1 MQTSPGLVPC
11 SDAAGIVEEVGAESG
26 WKVGDRVILH
36 PNTWLTGRD
45 ERGFDIEKCFGG
57 GTEAG
62 TLTEYMVVGDERL
75 NEVPEHLSLEEAS
88 TLPTAGGTGK
98 LRLTSQRTESVNG
111 GSDSLSWAFL
121 CAAAAYWGG

>member
-11 SDAAGIVEEVGAESG
+11 GDGAGIIEEVGTESA

-36 PNTWLTGRD
+36 PNTRLSGRD
-45 ERGFDIEKCFGG
+45 ERGFDITKCFGG

-75 NEVPEHLSLEEAS
+75 IEVPEHMSLEEAS
-88 TLPTAGGTGK
+88 TLPIAGGTGN
-98 LRLTSQRTESVNG
+98 LRLTSR
-111 GSDSLSWAFL
+111 
-121 CAAAAYWGG
+121 